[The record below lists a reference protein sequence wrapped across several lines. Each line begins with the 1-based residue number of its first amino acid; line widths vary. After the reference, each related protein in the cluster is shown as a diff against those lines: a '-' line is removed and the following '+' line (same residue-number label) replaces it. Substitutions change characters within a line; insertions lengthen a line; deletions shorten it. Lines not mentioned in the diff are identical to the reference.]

1 MKSAK
6 SWSYASQT
14 LTLLFIMFIDG
25 VGMSLVLP
33 LSGDLFSPG
42 TFSLLSRDCSEWL
55 NQFYYGANLAAFSLA
70 MIFGAS
76 ILGQL
81 SDKYGRKL
89 TLNLSLL
96 GALIGYLMCAIAVVN
111 KMPSL
116 FILGRIIDGL
126 TAGSIPVAQAI
137 LTDIDSKSSQMTSI
151 GRVMFAVTSG
161 YMLGPVIAGSAYIG
175 QSSNHYIPFLLV
187 ALSCACSMGFLSFIK
202 ETKTTQTQPT
212 RLKIFDAFKSVIALF
227 GITALR
233 NVLLSFF
240 LFQCA
245 WTLFYQY
252 LPKIQLDSIALN
264 HQELNT
270 LMALVGAAMC
280 FAFCVAVPKLKM
292 PPAKLIMYC
301 FGLFILFN
309 FGLFTPAISYG
320 SFGFIAV
327 GMALLYA
334 IGYSAM
340 LGFILSISNDSEK
353 GLVLGSIASICA
365 LSASLTAILGG
376 YLNAL
381 SNTALF
387 SVLLLMSLSALI
399 IFLKSLRIRT
409 LKAA

>member
-1 MKSAK
+1 MKATK

-42 TFSLLSRDCSEWL
+42 PYSLLSAASPAWL

-96 GALIGYLMCAIAVVN
+96 GALAGYLLCAFAVVI
-111 KMPSL
+111 KEPSL
-116 FILGRIIDGL
+116 FIIGRIIDGL

-137 LTDIDSKSSQMTSI
+137 LTDLDSKSSQMTGI

-161 YMLGPVIAGSAYIG
+161 YMLGPVIAGSAYLG
-175 QSSNHYIPFLLV
+175 QSSNHYLPFVLI
-187 ALSCACSMGFLSFIK
+187 ALSCLFSMGFLSFIK
-202 ETKTTQTQPT
+202 ETKVAATEPQKLNIFNA
-212 RLKIFDAFKSVIALF
+212 LKPVVSLFKLAS
-227 GITALR
+227 LR
-233 NVLLSFF
+233 SALLSFF

-252 LPKIQLDSIALN
+252 LPKIQIGSSAFN

-270 LMALVGAAMC
+270 LMAAVGAAMC
-280 FAFCVAVPKLKM
+280 FAFCVAVPKLKLSPM
-292 PPAKLIMYC
+292 KLIMWC
-301 FGLFILFN
+301 FGLFTIFN
-309 FGLFTPAISYG
+309 LNLLKADLDYG
-320 SFGFIAV
+320 SFTFLAV
-327 GMALLYA
+327 SMALLYA

-353 GLVLGSIASICA
+353 GLILGSIASICA
-365 LSASLTAILGG
+365 ISASLTAILGG

-381 SNTALF
+381 SNFAFF
-387 SVLLLMSLSALI
+387 SVLLLMSFAALM
-399 IFLKSLRIRT
+399 IFLNLSRAHT

>member
-1 MKSAK
+1 MKTTK

-42 TFSLLSRDCSEWL
+42 AYSLLSASSPAWL
-55 NQFYYGANLAAFSLA
+55 NQFYYGANLAAFSIA

-96 GALIGYLMCAIAVVN
+96 GALAGYLLCAFAVVI
-111 KMPSL
+111 KEPSL
-116 FILGRIIDGL
+116 FIIGRIIDGL

-137 LTDIDSKSSQMTSI
+137 LTDLDSKSNQMTGI

-175 QSSNHYIPFLLV
+175 QTSNHYLPFVLI
-187 ALSCACSMGFLSFIK
+187 ALSCLFSMGFLSLIK
-202 ETKTTQTQPT
+202 ETRVAATEPQKVN
-212 RLKIFDAFKSVIALF
+212 LFNAFKPVMALF
-227 GITALR
+227 KLSSVR
-233 NVLLSFF
+233 SVLLSFF

-252 LPKIQLDSIALN
+252 LPKIQIGSSALN
-264 HQELNT
+264 HQDLNL
-270 LMALVGAAMC
+270 LMAAVGGAMC
-280 FAFCVAVPKLKM
+280 FAFCVAVPKLKF
-292 PPAKLIMYC
+292 PPVKLIMWC
-301 FGLFILFN
+301 FGLFTIFN
-309 FGLFTPAISYG
+309 FKLLGPMSYQ
-320 SFGFIAV
+320 SFSFIAV
-327 GMALLYA
+327 SMALLYA

-353 GLVLGSIASICA
+353 GLILGSIASICA
-365 LSASLTAILGG
+365 ISASLTAILGG

-381 SNTALF
+381 SNYAFF
-387 SVLLLMSLSALI
+387 SVLLLMSFTALM
-399 IFLKSLRIRT
+399 IFLNLARART